1 MRTDK
6 TLMQLIKGYEILIKN
21 EEKKLKETKKNKAD
35 YILIIKKIQYLKNQK
50 LLAEREL
57 KDKIY

>member
-1 MRTDK
+1 MRTEK